1 MGAAVAAILLAQ
13 ERRLVDAFAR
23 AGATSPTTA
32 RLLHTMGISD
42 ERAVRRLHRH
52 AVLRETAP
60 GVYYLDVE
68 VWEAVRRTRRRMV
81 LILGIVILTAAIVLA
96 VFGK

>member
-1 MGAAVAAILLAQ
+1 MSARCDGCIAMRCFGRLRQ
-13 ERRLVDAFAR
+13 EF
-23 AGATSPTTA
+23 
-32 RLLHTMGISD
+32 
-42 ERAVRRLHRH
+42 
-52 AVLRETAP
+52 
-60 GVYYLDVE
+60 YLDVE